1 MAYVAAWADYL
12 RFIGKHPSLF
22 PSLGQLLTPASLET
36 SGIHSIAS
44 LRVAYE
50 RLCDQLERDDPEIGT
65 IKGDVELRAI
75 LGEQVSGVG
84 TLRLARVKPQRA
96 ITHAIYAAVE
106 RSWRADA
113 SAADCVRITDAGG
126 PEAAWVGQC
135 PTRPECSDERPV
147 AGRRQHPP
155 RSAPRVSRV
164 RAAQL
169 LLPRPL

>member
-1 MAYVAAWADYL
+1 MLTSVASITTNPSLLFAARIRTAAASVPPPTNSKWLQTAREKMMQRKHNTHTRAL
-12 RFIGKHPSLF
+12 GKHPSLF

-126 PEAAWVGQC
+126 PEAAWVG
-135 PTRPECSDERPV
+135 
-147 AGRRQHPP
+147 G
-155 RSAPRVSRV
+155 
-164 RAAQL
+164 
-169 LLPRPL
+169 